1 MIDSCSNTFLSQPHI
16 TTVSLNTGPSQWL
29 TGVAGLLTLYAS
41 PPGYSKH
48 MKHIHNLP
56 LYNKIRSKLER
67 LRQIA
72 SIEFLVLNLFIIRFL
87 SSQLIFLADFWVLS
101 IYFLADF
108 CVFLNNFLEDFCA
121 FFYLFL
127 SRFLSSLNLFF
138 SRFLRVFLLIF

>member
-1 MIDSCSNTFLSQPHI
+1 MENSHFCLHQFCSLLPHGECFRKGLKKQLHPLGKWMIDSCSNTFLSQPHI

-67 LRQIA
+67 FKANSFDRIF
-72 SIEFLVLNLFIIRFL
+72 SFSTYL
-87 SSQLIFLADFWVLS
+87 SSDFWV
-101 IYFLADF
+101 
-108 CVFLNNFLEDFCA
+108 
-121 FFYLFL
+121 
-127 SRFLSSLNLFF
+127 LNLFF
-138 SRFLRVFLLIF
+138 SRFFEFSQFIF